1 MYSLHPSC
9 SGVCP
14 SPGRELAGPVDC
26 RLQAGSPGQLVLK
39 CPKHPEDFQG
49 KVYKDRVR
57 EGDCDTCDQFVDI
70 LLIGEVIRS

>member
-1 MYSLHPSC
+1 MPDDGEAKYN
-9 SGVCP
+9 VY
-14 SPGRELAGPVDC
+14 C

-57 EGDCDTCDQFVDI
+57 EGACDT
-70 LLIGEVIRS
+70 